1 MRIGNPKNQADKD
14 LLVMPDGGQDGQ
26 TLVKSGNN
34 VVWGEANITVDSAMS
49 DTSTNP
55 VQNKV
60 VKAAI
65 DAKTIA
71 VDSELSDTSTNPVQ
85 NKVVKAALDEKGSG
99 GIFYQNVFQSEN
111 AYIYLNSNYPIYKY
125 TLSDDDDSVY
135 LYIDNIDLT
144 KGCITVELQ
153 LIKPATNTKSID
165 LFVRNIATSSSKT
178 IKWLDNT
185 QKITTQGTYSIVVR
199 TFDGQTWYA
208 NIAYLI

>member
-14 LLVMPDGGQDGQ
+14 LLTMPDGGQDGQ

-71 VDSELSDTSTNPVQ
+71 VDSALSDTSVNPVQ
-85 NKVVKAALDEKGSG
+85 NKVVKAALDLKLNADVVGDK
-99 GIFYQNVFQSEN
+99 ISEN
-111 AYIYLNSNYPIYKY
+111 ITIVDNKWVVGGVGTGVSAIGPAN
-125 TLSDDDDSVY
+125 TLT
-135 LYIDNIDLT
+135 I
-144 KGCITVELQ
+144 GTV
-153 LIKPATNTKSID
+153 TNG
-165 LFVRNIATSSSKT
+165 
-178 IKWLDNT
+178 
-185 QKITTQGTYSIVVR
+185 TTANASIV
-199 TFDGQTWYA
+199 GEAPNQTLNLTLPKGA
-208 NIAYLI
+208 KGDKGDEGVLNIVLSSTEPSNPVEGMIWIQE

>member
-1 MRIGNPKNQADKD
+1 MKIGNPKNQADKD

-71 VDSELSDTSTNPVQ
+71 VDSALSDTSVNPVQ
-85 NKVVKAALDEKGSG
+85 NKVVKAALDLKLNADVVGDK
-99 GIFYQNVFQSEN
+99 ISEN
-111 AYIYLNSNYPIYKY
+111 ITIVDNKWVVGGVDTGVSAVGPAN
-125 TLSDDDDSVY
+125 TLTIGNV
-135 LYIDNIDLT
+135 
-144 KGCITVELQ
+144 
-153 LIKPATNTKSID
+153 
-165 LFVRNIATSSSKT
+165 TSG
-178 IKWLDNT
+178 
-185 QKITTQGTYSIVVR
+185 TTANASIV
-199 TFDGQTWYA
+199 GEAPNQTLNLTLPKGA
-208 NIAYLI
+208 KGDKGDEGVLNIVLSSTEPSNPVEGMIWIQE

>member
-1 MRIGNPKNQADKD
+1 MKIGNPKNQADKD

-71 VDSELSDTSTNPVQ
+71 VDSALSDTSVNPVQ
-85 NKVVKAALDEKGSG
+85 NKVVKAALDLKLNADVVGDK
-99 GIFYQNVFQSEN
+99 ISEN
-111 AYIYLNSNYPIYKY
+111 ITIVDNKWVVGGVDTGVSAIGPAN
-125 TLSDDDDSVY
+125 TLAIGNV
-135 LYIDNIDLT
+135 
-144 KGCITVELQ
+144 
-153 LIKPATNTKSID
+153 
-165 LFVRNIATSSSKT
+165 TSG
-178 IKWLDNT
+178 
-185 QKITTQGTYSIVVR
+185 TTANASIV
-199 TFDGQTWYA
+199 GEAPNQTLNLTLPKGA
-208 NIAYLI
+208 KGDKGDEGVLNIVLSSTEPSNPVEGMIWIQE

>member
-1 MRIGNPKNQADKD
+1 MKIGNPKNQADKD

-26 TLVKSGNN
+26 TLVKSGNS
-34 VVWGEANITVDSAMS
+34 VVWGEANITVDSELS

-65 DAKTIA
+65 DAKTVT
-71 VDSELSDTSTNPVQ
+71 VDSALSDTSTNPVQ
-85 NKVVKAALDEKGSG
+85 NKVVKAALDGKGSG
-99 GIFYQNVFQSEN
+99 GIFYQNVFQSESIE
-111 AYIYLNSNYPIYKY
+111 IYLNPDYPIYQY
-125 TLSDDDDSVY
+125 TLLDTDNRVDLLV
-135 LYIDNIDLT
+135 DNIDLT

-153 LIKPATNTKSID
+153 LTKPVTNTNSITVR
-165 LFVRNIATSSSKT
+165 VRNKGTSSAKT
-178 IKWLDNT
+178 VKWLDST
-185 QKITTQGTYSIVVR
+185 QSITTQGTYSIVIR

>member
-14 LLVMPDGGQDGQ
+14 LLTMPDGGQDGQ

-71 VDSELSDTSTNPVQ
+71 VDSALSDTSVNPVQ
-85 NKVVKAALDEKGSG
+85 NKVVKAALDLKLNADVVGDK
-99 GIFYQNVFQSEN
+99 ISEN
-111 AYIYLNSNYPIYKY
+111 ITIVDNKWVVGGVDTGVSAIGPAN
-125 TLSDDDDSVY
+125 TLT
-135 LYIDNIDLT
+135 I
-144 KGCITVELQ
+144 GTV
-153 LIKPATNTKSID
+153 TNG
-165 LFVRNIATSSSKT
+165 
-178 IKWLDNT
+178 
-185 QKITTQGTYSIVVR
+185 TTANASIV
-199 TFDGQTWYA
+199 GEAPNQTLNLTLPKGA
-208 NIAYLI
+208 KGDKGDEGVLNIVLSSTEPSNPVEGMIWIQE

>member
-1 MRIGNPKNQADKD
+1 MKIGNPKNQADKD

-71 VDSELSDTSTNPVQ
+71 VDSALSDTSVNPVQ
-85 NKVVKAALDEKGSG
+85 NKVVKAALDLKLDADVVGDKISEKITIVDNKWVVG
-99 GIFYQNVFQSEN
+99 GVDTGVSAVGPANTLTIGDVTKGTSAN
-111 AYIYLNSNYPIYKY
+111 ASIVGKAPNQILNLTLPKGDKGDKGDEGVLNI
-125 TLSDDDDSVY
+125 TLSSAEPS
-135 LYIDNIDLT
+135 NP
-144 KGCITVELQ
+144 VEGMIWIQ
-153 LIKPATNTKSID
+153 E
-165 LFVRNIATSSSKT
+165 
-178 IKWLDNT
+178 
-185 QKITTQGTYSIVVR
+185 Y
-199 TFDGQTWYA
+199 
-208 NIAYLI
+208 

>member
-1 MRIGNPKNQADKD
+1 MKIGNPKNQADKD

-71 VDSELSDTSTNPVQ
+71 VDSALSDTSVNPVQ
-85 NKVVKAALDEKGSG
+85 NKVVKAALDLKLNADVVGDK
-99 GIFYQNVFQSEN
+99 ISEN
-111 AYIYLNSNYPIYKY
+111 ITIVDNKWVVGGVDTGVSAVGPAN
-125 TLSDDDDSVY
+125 TLAIGNV
-135 LYIDNIDLT
+135 
-144 KGCITVELQ
+144 
-153 LIKPATNTKSID
+153 
-165 LFVRNIATSSSKT
+165 TSG
-178 IKWLDNT
+178 
-185 QKITTQGTYSIVVR
+185 TTANASIV
-199 TFDGQTWYA
+199 GEAPNQTLNLTLPKGA
-208 NIAYLI
+208 KGDKGDEGVLNIVLSSTEPSNPVEGMIWIQE

>member
-14 LLVMPDGGQDGQ
+14 LLTMPDGGQDGQ

-71 VDSELSDTSTNPVQ
+71 VDSALSDTSVNPVQ
-85 NKVVKAALDEKGSG
+85 NKVVKAALDLKLNADVVGDK
-99 GIFYQNVFQSEN
+99 ISEN
-111 AYIYLNSNYPIYKY
+111 ITIVDNKWVVGGVDTGVSAVGPAN
-125 TLSDDDDSVY
+125 TLT
-135 LYIDNIDLT
+135 I
-144 KGCITVELQ
+144 GTV
-153 LIKPATNTKSID
+153 
-165 LFVRNIATSSSKT
+165 TSG
-178 IKWLDNT
+178 
-185 QKITTQGTYSIVVR
+185 TTANASIV
-199 TFDGQTWYA
+199 GEAPNQTLNLTLPKGA
-208 NIAYLI
+208 KGDKGDEGVLNIVLSSTEPSNPVEGMIWIKE

>member
-71 VDSELSDTSTNPVQ
+71 VDSALSDTSVNPVQ
-85 NKVVKAALDEKGSG
+85 NKVVKAALDLKLNADVVGDK
-99 GIFYQNVFQSEN
+99 ISEN
-111 AYIYLNSNYPIYKY
+111 ITIVDNKWVVGGVDTGVSAVGPAN
-125 TLSDDDDSVY
+125 TLAIGNV
-135 LYIDNIDLT
+135 
-144 KGCITVELQ
+144 
-153 LIKPATNTKSID
+153 
-165 LFVRNIATSSSKT
+165 TSG
-178 IKWLDNT
+178 
-185 QKITTQGTYSIVVR
+185 TTANASIV
-199 TFDGQTWYA
+199 GEAPNQTLNLTLPKGA
-208 NIAYLI
+208 KGDKGDEGVLNIVLSSTEPSNPVEGMIWIQE

>member
-71 VDSELSDTSTNPVQ
+71 VDSALSDTSVNPVQ
-85 NKVVKAALDEKGSG
+85 NKVVKAALDLKLNADVVGDK
-99 GIFYQNVFQSEN
+99 ISEN
-111 AYIYLNSNYPIYKY
+111 ITIVDNKWVVGGVDTGVSAVGPAN
-125 TLSDDDDSVY
+125 TLTIGNV
-135 LYIDNIDLT
+135 
-144 KGCITVELQ
+144 
-153 LIKPATNTKSID
+153 
-165 LFVRNIATSSSKT
+165 TSG
-178 IKWLDNT
+178 
-185 QKITTQGTYSIVVR
+185 TTANASIV
-199 TFDGQTWYA
+199 GEAPNQTLNLTLPKGA
-208 NIAYLI
+208 KGDKGDEGVLNIVLSSTEPSNPVEGMIWIQE

>member
-1 MRIGNPKNQADKD
+1 MKIGNPKNQADKD

-71 VDSELSDTSTNPVQ
+71 VDSALSDTSVNPVQ
-85 NKVVKAALDEKGSG
+85 NKVVKAALDLKLNADVVGDK
-99 GIFYQNVFQSEN
+99 ISEN
-111 AYIYLNSNYPIYKY
+111 ITIVDNKWVVGGVDTGVSAVGPAN
-125 TLSDDDDSVY
+125 TLTIGNV
-135 LYIDNIDLT
+135 
-144 KGCITVELQ
+144 
-153 LIKPATNTKSID
+153 TNG
-165 LFVRNIATSSSKT
+165 
-178 IKWLDNT
+178 
-185 QKITTQGTYSIVVR
+185 TTANASIV
-199 TFDGQTWYA
+199 GEAPNQTLNLTLPKGA
-208 NIAYLI
+208 KGDKGDEGVLNIVLSSTEPSNPVEGMIWIQE

>member
-34 VVWGEANITVDSAMS
+34 VVWGEANITVDSALS

-71 VDSELSDTSTNPVQ
+71 VDSALSDTSVNPVQ
-85 NKVVKAALDEKGSG
+85 NKVVKAALDLKLNADVVGDK
-99 GIFYQNVFQSEN
+99 ISEN
-111 AYIYLNSNYPIYKY
+111 ITIVDNKWVVGGVDTGVSAVGPAN
-125 TLSDDDDSVY
+125 TLAIGNV
-135 LYIDNIDLT
+135 
-144 KGCITVELQ
+144 
-153 LIKPATNTKSID
+153 
-165 LFVRNIATSSSKT
+165 TSG
-178 IKWLDNT
+178 
-185 QKITTQGTYSIVVR
+185 TTANASIV
-199 TFDGQTWYA
+199 GEAPNQTLNLTLPKGA
-208 NIAYLI
+208 KGDKGDEGVLNIVLSSTEPSNPVEGMIWIQE